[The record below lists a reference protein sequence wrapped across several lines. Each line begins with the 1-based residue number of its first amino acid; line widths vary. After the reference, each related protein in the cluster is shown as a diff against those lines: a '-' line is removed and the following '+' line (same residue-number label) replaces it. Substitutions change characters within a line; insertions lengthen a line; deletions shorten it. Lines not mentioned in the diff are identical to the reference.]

1 MESACYALL
10 IQATKYGES
19 SLIVKLLRE
28 DGVITTCIAKST
40 SRKNSATPAAVFQ
53 PLGLLNVELSH
64 KGNPDAMHNLKSA
77 SFAENPNSIYQ
88 NPIKQA
94 ILFFYAEVLQQLLK
108 QDFQND
114 YKLLYN
120 YIIEKKEELSSAEQ
134 VSPYLP
140 IIFLLDLAQFSG
152 IGIDPESY
160 EFGYGFDISESRFV
174 PRHHMKM
181 KELFL
186 DSNAAELLA
195 KLIMKDE
202 IDTLYS
208 KGIRNEVLE
217 KLSNYFKVHFQGS
230 FKLKSPEILSV
241 VLG

>member
-1 MESACYALL
+1 MDSACCALL

-28 DGVITTCIAKST
+28 DGVITTCIARSI
-40 SRKNSATPAAVFQ
+40 SRKNSPTPSAVFQ
-53 PLGLLNVELSH
+53 PLGLLQVELNH

-77 SFAENPNSIYQ
+77 SFAENPNTIFQ

-94 ILFFYAEVLQQLLK
+94 ILFFYAEALQQLLK

-114 YKLLYN
+114 YISLYS
-120 YIIEKKEELSSAEQ
+120 YIIEKKDELSSCEQ

-160 EFGYGFDISESRFV
+160 EYGYGFDISESRFV
-174 PRHHMKM
+174 PNHHIKM

-186 DSNAAELLA
+186 DSSAAELLA
-195 KLIMKDE
+195 KLVMKE
-202 IDTLYS
+202 TIDTPYS

-230 FKLKSPEILSV
+230 FQLKSPEILSV